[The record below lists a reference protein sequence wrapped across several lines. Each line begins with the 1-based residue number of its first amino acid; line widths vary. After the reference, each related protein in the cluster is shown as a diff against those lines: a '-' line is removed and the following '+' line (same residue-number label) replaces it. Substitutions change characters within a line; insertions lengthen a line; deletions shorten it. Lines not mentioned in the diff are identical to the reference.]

1 MLPRYYDL
9 LSLPADASP
18 DAVASARAEL
28 LAKYEPHARLGDRDA
43 VRLVR
48 AIEEATATLSDPV
61 RRAAY
66 DAALLAVATPHIEPT
81 PPPARPPTN
90 FPSGSPLP
98 GGEGVGVRADRH
110 HNPQR
115 HSPGPLHD
123 GAGESLS
130 VVEPERGRGQFRAS
144 RGQAKPLALP
154 APEVA
159 PAGQPSTSEG
169 LPPSPVLF
177 LLMLLDWLARRTLNA
192 RQGMARVGEVV
203 AGPDVPALPAPTAV
217 EGVKV
222 SAADWRFDIHDAF
235 FAPALAI
242 NGQRL
247 TPRGQWLLVRLA
259 IENEWAGHRAL
270 RGDDFGLMVM
280 QTAETAQVG
289 LDQEATQAARL
300 ILGLKGT
307 PAGRHGLGFAARESR
322 QTVVAFDVPPDSQS
336 LYLRLK
342 PAGALVDLAPVAPWP
357 GLPDSAP
364 RPAGLIEAR
373 VKPAP
378 PSAHRLEILDIQTGP
393 GGGRSKQVTVRARAT
408 PGAVCSIRVQYARGP
423 SNARGLAPAV
433 AGPDGVVEWKWRLSA
448 RTRPGEW
455 PVTVACGYT
464 HALTTLVIDQ
474 PPANTV

>member
-18 DAVASARAEL
+18 EAVASARAQL
-28 LAKYEPHARLGDRDA
+28 LAKYEPHARQGDRDA

-48 AIEEATATLSDPV
+48 AIEEAAATLSDPV

-66 DAALLAVATPHIEPT
+66 DAALLAVATPDQAATSPVATPPT
-81 PPPARPPTN
+81 APPPARRRPQ
-90 FPSGSPLP
+90 PLP
-98 GGEGVGVRADRH
+98 PPVRPAPSASLDVAKPRPSHRTPNPSPIQGKGQPEGNGG
-110 HNPQR
+110 Q
-115 HSPGPLHD
+115 
-123 GAGESLS
+123 
-130 VVEPERGRGQFRAS
+130 
-144 RGQAKPLALP
+144 GQALALP
-154 APEVA
+154 APDA
-159 PAGQPSTSEG
+159 ASASPSAVGEK

-192 RQGMARVGEVV
+192 REGMARVGEVV
-203 AGPDVPALPAPTAV
+203 VHSDAPALPATTAGD
-217 EGVKV
+217 GVTV
-222 SAADWRFDIHDAF
+222 NAADWRFDIHDAF

-247 TPRGQWLLVRLA
+247 SPAGQWLLVRLA
-259 IENEWAGHRAL
+259 IQNEWAGHRAL
-270 RGDDFGLMVM
+270 RQEDFGLMVM
-280 QTAETAQVG
+280 QAAAMAQVG
-289 LDQEATQAARL
+289 LDLEATHAARL
-300 ILGLKGT
+300 VLGLKGT

-322 QTVVAFDVPPDSQS
+322 ETVVVFDVPTESQS

-357 GLPDSAP
+357 GLPDAP
-364 RPAGLIEAR
+364 TRPAGLIEAKAKAR
-373 VKPAP
+373 PAP
-378 PSAHRLEILDIQTGP
+378 PPPRLEILDIHTGP
-393 GGGRSKQVTVRARAT
+393 GRGRSKQVTVRARAT

-433 AGPDGVVEWKWRLSA
+433 AGPDGVVEWSWRVSS

-474 PPANTV
+474 PPADAV

>member
-9 LSLPADASP
+9 LSLPADATL
-18 DAVASARAEL
+18 DAVASARAAL

-48 AIEEATATLSDPV
+48 AIEEAAATLSDPV

-66 DAALLAVATPHIEPT
+66 DAALLAVATPTVETPPALAASAGAQT
-81 PPPARPPTN
+81 SVRRRPQPLPPPAQPAPPVTQAQQEN
-90 FPSGSPLP
+90 
-98 GGEGVGVRADRH
+98 
-110 HNPQR
+110 N
-115 HSPGPLHD
+115 
-123 GAGESLS
+123 
-130 VVEPERGRGQFRAS
+130 GQTKA
-144 RGQAKPLALP
+144 LALP
-154 APEVA
+154 IPEAAP
-159 PAGQPSTSEG
+159 TSQSANGER

-177 LLMLLDWLARRTLNA
+177 ILMILDWLARRTLHA
-192 RQGMARVGEVV
+192 REGMARVGEVV
-203 AGPDVPALPAPTAV
+203 THSDAPALPATTAV
-217 EGVKV
+217 DGVKV

-247 TPRGQWLLVRLA
+247 APAGQWLLVRLA
-259 IENEWAGHRAL
+259 IQNEWAGHRAL
-270 RGDDFGLMVM
+270 RQEDFGLLVM
-280 QTAETAQVG
+280 RATETAQMG
-289 LDQEATQAARL
+289 LDLEATHAARL
-300 ILGLKGT
+300 ILGLKAT

-322 QTVVAFDVPPDSQS
+322 ETVVVFDVPQASES

-357 GLPDSAP
+357 ALPDAET
-364 RPAGLIEAR
+364 RPAGIIEAKSR
-373 VKPAP
+373 PATP
-378 PSAHRLEILDIQTGP
+378 PPPRLEILDIQTGP
-393 GGGRSKQVTVRARAT
+393 GRGRSKQVTVRARAT

-433 AGPDGVVEWKWRLSA
+433 AGPDGVVEWNWRVSA

-455 PVTVACGYT
+455 PVTVACGYS

-474 PPANTV
+474 PPVDAV